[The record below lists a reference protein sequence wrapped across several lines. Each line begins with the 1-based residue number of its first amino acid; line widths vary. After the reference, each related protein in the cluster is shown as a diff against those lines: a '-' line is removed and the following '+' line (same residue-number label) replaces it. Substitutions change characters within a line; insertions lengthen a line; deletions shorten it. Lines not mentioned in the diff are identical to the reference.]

1 MTQVMGG
8 CSGKVSA
15 GYAEDGTPRKLWNRK
30 VCRKCVPAALEL
42 LIWVLLFKQT
52 VFLPDFIVS

>member
-15 GYAEDGTPRKLWNRK
+15 GYAEDGIPRKLWNRK

-52 VFLPDFIVS
+52 

>member
-8 CSGKVSA
+8 CSGQISA
-15 GYAEDGTPRKLWNRK
+15 GYAEDGTPRKLWN
-30 VCRKCVPAALEL
+30 RKCVPAALEL

-52 VFLPDFIVS
+52 VFLPDFIMS